1 MLKNYQFPP
10 ICRKKHKSKATTEGN
25 PKRKLALNYAHT
37 LPVHLGNDTMQILLD
52 IPATLPD
59 AIGST
64 PSQFAKEATMAMAVK
79 LYELK
84 RLSSG
89 MAASLAGMGRVEFIS
104 ELHRY
109 GVALIDLD
117 TEDLA
122 SDVLHA

>member
-1 MLKNYQFPP
+1 MH
-10 ICRKKHKSKATTEGN
+10 I
-25 PKRKLALNYAHT
+25 
-37 LPVHLGNDTMQILLD
+37 VLD

-64 PSQFAKEATMAMAVK
+64 PQQFAKEAKMAMAVK

-89 MAASLAGMGRVEFIS
+89 MAASLVGMNRVEFIE

-109 GVALIDLD
+109 GVALIDISSD
-117 TEDLA
+117 ELA
-122 SDVLHA
+122 DDVLHA

>member
-1 MLKNYQFPP
+1 M
-10 ICRKKHKSKATTEGN
+10 H
-25 PKRKLALNYAHT
+25 
-37 LPVHLGNDTMQILLD
+37 ILLD

-59 AIGST
+59 AMGST
-64 PSQFAKEATMAMAVK
+64 PKEFAKEATMAMAVK

-89 MAASLAGMGRVEFIS
+89 MAASLAGMERVAFIA

-117 TEDLA
+117 ETDLA

>member
-1 MLKNYQFPP
+1 MH
-10 ICRKKHKSKATTEGN
+10 I
-25 PKRKLALNYAHT
+25 
-37 LPVHLGNDTMQILLD
+37 VLD

-64 PSQFAKEATMAMAVK
+64 PQQFAKEAKMAMAVK

-89 MAASLAGMGRVEFIS
+89 MAASLVGMNRVEFIE

-109 GVALIDLD
+109 GVALIDISSD
-117 TEDLA
+117 ELA
-122 SDVLHA
+122 DDALNA

>member
-1 MLKNYQFPP
+1 MFTQTAHLEN
-10 ICRKKHKSKATTEGN
+10 N
-25 PKRKLALNYAHT
+25 PMH
-37 LPVHLGNDTMQILLD
+37 ILLD

-64 PSQFAKEATMAMAVK
+64 PSQFAKEARMAMAVK

-89 MAASLAGMGRVEFIS
+89 MAASLAGMGRVEFIN

-109 GVALIDLD
+109 GVALIDLE

-122 SDVLHA
+122 SDVLHV